1 MRAIMNF
8 QAGID
13 RPIVE
18 RSGVGSMQRSFQLPI
33 QLSGVT
39 MTINGFACGLV
50 RVSRHRIDFVAPR
63 GLTAAVEGTPYDLVL
78 NNNGT
83 IMRTQVVLVPARP
96 DVYSF
101 EGFEG
106 PGGRAK
112 VYNIT
117 NRVRTTEPFTVR
129 TKRIRPF
136 GRVPTKLRI
145 YLTGFNPRIGP
156 GVVNVRI
163 GLGTNHFLTI
173 LSEPVEVE
181 PGIYA
186 QDVELNDTLNGS
198 GDQPVVVV
206 VAINGIVFASR
217 LDDTAPRTTIL

>member
-1 MRAIMNF
+1 
-8 QAGID
+8 
-13 RPIVE
+13 
-18 RSGVGSMQRSFQLPI
+18 MQRSFQLPI

-39 MTINGFACGLV
+39 MTINGFSCGLV
-50 RVSRHRIDFVAPR
+50 RVSRHRIDFVVPR
-63 GLTAAVEGTPYDLVL
+63 GIPAAVEGTPYDLVL

-101 EGFEG
+101 EGLEG

-112 VYNIT
+112 IFNVT
-117 NRVRTTEPFTVR
+117 NRVQTTEPFTVR
-129 TKRIRPF
+129 TRSIRPF

-145 YLTGFNPRIGP
+145 YLTGFNPRIGT
-156 GVVNVRI
+156 GVINVRI

-173 LSEPVEVE
+173 LSQPEEVE

-186 QDVELNDTLNGS
+186 QDVELNDDMDGS

-206 VAINGIVFASR
+206 VAINGQVFASR
-217 LDDTAPRTTIL
+217 LDDGAPRTLIL